1 MILKNLA
8 RKSAY
13 HFFFFFF
20 GTGMRAGNSR
30 RALDSSSIAQTPRVL
45 NMAEHNRTP
54 TGTFKIL
61 YFAYAST
68 HTKKSWELLP
78 APMQLSELFEAL
90 DNRYPRMKDKVLG
103 SCMVTVNLE
112 YVDMDTDKE
121 KELKVGDEVG
131 IIPPV
136 SSG

>member
-1 MILKNLA
+1 MILKNVA

-13 HFFFFFF
+13 HFYLL
-20 GTGMRAGNSR
+20 RL
-30 RALDSSSIAQTPRVL
+30 LDSPNITQTPHVL
-45 NMAEHNRTP
+45 KMGENKPTP

-68 HTKKSWELLP
+68 HTKKSEELLP

-90 DNRYPRMKDKVLG
+90 DKKYPRMKDKVLG

-112 YVDMDTDKE
+112 YVDMDTNKG
-121 KELKVGDEVG
+121 KELKAGDEVG